1 MKTCVI
7 TESFSC
13 DPVKLWLYLAKPTL
27 NGWCKEVRGYEED
40 SDGMRA
46 VERHADGKEVQLQFT
61 RREKGRC
68 LSCTF
73 QSGKISGSFT
83 AILFGGGDSTTLEGT
98 LEIQGL
104 GLFAKPI
111 KLLEARMTQ
120 LHSALGA

>member
-27 NGWCKEVRGYEED
+27 NGWCKEV
-40 SDGMRA
+40 
-46 VERHADGKEVQLQFT
+46 QLQIT

-68 LSCTF
+68 LTCTF
-73 QSGKISGSFT
+73 QSAKNSGSFT